1 MAGLTLSRDGCVV
14 VEMFIMDNLAI
25 YLKLGWRNLCL
36 HPLRTML
43 TVAALA
49 IGIAALTFLSAMDDG
64 WMQQIKTNFALT
76 MTGHIQIHAAG
87 FEDSRTLSQRI
98 EDPIALMAAI
108 STMPGIDRMTRR
120 VRASGLA
127 SSAGSNAG
135 ALIYGVEPDNE
146 QRMSRLASFVS
157 TGTWLP
163 DGDGR
168 AAVLGDVLADRL
180 NVRVGDKLVLMAA
193 VPGGDIASEVF
204 RVRGLVHSGVMEI
217 DDLIVLVPLKTAQ
230 HWLGLG
236 HAVTDI
242 VIRASG
248 FEQVTPLANRLK
260 TTLAGQGG
268 GASFE
273 VLRWFDI
280 DPMAQQWADFADAYT
295 WVVLFIV
302 IIVVLAEVLNTM
314 LMSMHERVREFGL
327 MGALGVKPAQIFAMM
342 MWETVLLVLL
352 GGVAGFML
360 GGGLSLWYGE
370 HGIDLSQFAI
380 AFSFMY
386 MDPVIHP
393 LLQADSML
401 RILGAAIFGAMIA
414 GLIPAWKAS
423 RLEPASALREL

>member
-1 MAGLTLSRDGCVV
+1 
-14 VEMFIMDNLAI
+14 MDNLSI
-25 YLKLGWRNLCL
+25 YLKLGWRNLWL
-36 HPLRTML
+36 HPLRTIL
-43 TVAALA
+43 TAAALG

-76 MTGHIQIHAAG
+76 VTGHLQIHAKG
-87 FEDSRTLSQRI
+87 FEDSRKLSQRI
-98 EDPIALMAAI
+98 EDPKALMASI
-108 STMPGIDRMTRR
+108 SGIPGINHITRR

-135 ALIYGVEPDNE
+135 ALIYGVEPENE
-146 QRMSRLASFVS
+146 KRISRLATFIS
-157 TGTWLP
+157 TGSWLP
-163 DGDGR
+163 DGDAR

-180 NVRVGDKLVLMAA
+180 NVAIGDKLVLMAA

-204 RVRGLVHSGVMEI
+204 RVRGLVHSGVMEV

-236 HAVTDI
+236 DAVTDI
-242 VIRASG
+242 VIRANN
-248 FEQVTPLANRLK
+248 FEQVTPLANKLK
-260 TTLAGQGG
+260 TVLAGQTTGKPL
-268 GASFE
+268 E

-280 DPMAQQWADFADAYT
+280 DPMAQQWANFADAYT
-295 WVVLFIV
+295 WIVLFIV

-327 MGALGVKPAQIFAMM
+327 MGALGVKPAQIFAMVV
-342 MWETVLLVLL
+342 WETVILVLI
-352 GGVAGFML
+352 GGFVGFVI
-360 GGGLSLWYGE
+360 GGSLSLWYGE

-386 MDPVIHP
+386 MDPIVHP
-393 LLQADSML
+393 LLQADSIL
-401 RILGAAIFGAMIA
+401 RILGASLFGAMIA

-423 RLEPASALREL
+423 KLEPAHALRAL